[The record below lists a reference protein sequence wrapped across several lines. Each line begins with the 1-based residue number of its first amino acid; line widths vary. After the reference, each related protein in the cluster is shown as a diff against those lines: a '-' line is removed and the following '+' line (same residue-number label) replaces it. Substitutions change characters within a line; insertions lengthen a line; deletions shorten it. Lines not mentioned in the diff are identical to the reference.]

1 MRSEEERVPRD
12 RRGRHAGQ
20 WGVSRDQV
28 ETVRLDLSILNDT
41 GTFVRVYAGGL
52 TMFSSRASWKGLGI
66 PSGASR
72 RLRYSRPPRLMVPEE
87 IPQWFRN
94 VNSRARG
101 LLESVSMGV
110 DTMHPYRWIPVNQW
124 RKWQQEFGRLQARWR
139 HYREA
144 QLFYRD
150 RYEDLLR

>member
-1 MRSEEERVPRD
+1 M
-12 RRGRHAGQ
+12 
-20 WGVSRDQV
+20 

-72 RLRYSRPPRLMVPEE
+72 RLRHSRPPRLLVPEE

-101 LLESVSMGV
+101 LLDSVSMGV

-144 QLFYRD
+144 QLLNRD